1 MTVKHLFVIPVLC
14 LLFVGAG
21 CTTTNVSSLTP
32 EEAAA
37 SLSFLAGNKLV
48 TRPTVLGVGGK
59 IVGWLGG
66 EEEERTV
73 TIDSWIAGE
82 QVSLSWFIKTQV
94 ETEASKTAQQSYDAQ
109 YASSP
114 IGTEIPEPPE
124 PAYEERVVEGTIAST
139 SIKSADTLMLPEAW
153 LEGDAAEVGASLIW
167 LSRDAYEELVST
179 RKTKVSL
186 GLFDESLLKV
196 EDATGRIKS
205 VVDSIS
211 GLLSSVTGS
220 AQESIEAEEEPVDTD
235 SFLTL
240 EADPD
245 WGEFT
250 LLVDDVRT
258 TVRVIE
264 AKNAFASYKILANVD
279 NPLILEIQLTPLS
292 QGNLELLSKD
302 GISEGFGGYEIT
314 QINKKA
320 AP

>member
-1 MTVKHLFVIPVLC
+1 MTSKHLFAIPVLS

-21 CTTTNVSSLTP
+21 CTTIEVSSLTP
-32 EEAAA
+32 EEATA
-37 SLSFLAGNKLV
+37 SLSFVSGNELV
-48 TRPTVLGVGGK
+48 IRPTVLGVGGK

-73 TIDSWIAGE
+73 TIDSWTAGE
-82 QVSLSWFIKTQV
+82 QVSLSWSIKTQV
-94 ETEASKTAQQSYDAQ
+94 ETETSKTARLTYDAQ

-114 IGTEIPEPPE
+114 VGTQIPEPPE
-124 PAYEERVVEGTIAST
+124 PSYEERVIEGTIASAFM
-139 SIKSADTLMLPEAW
+139 KSGDTLMLPEAW
-153 LEGDAAEVGASLIW
+153 PEGDAGEVEASLIW
-167 LSRDAYEELVST
+167 LARDKYEELVST

-205 VVDSIS
+205 VMDSLS
-211 GLLSSVTGS
+211 GLLSSITGS
-220 AQESIEAEEEPVDTD
+220 TQEPAEEELVDTD
-235 SFLTL
+235 SLLTL

-245 WGEFT
+245 WGEYP

-258 TVRVIE
+258 TVRVVE
-264 AKNAFASYKILANVD
+264 AKNAFASYKILANMD